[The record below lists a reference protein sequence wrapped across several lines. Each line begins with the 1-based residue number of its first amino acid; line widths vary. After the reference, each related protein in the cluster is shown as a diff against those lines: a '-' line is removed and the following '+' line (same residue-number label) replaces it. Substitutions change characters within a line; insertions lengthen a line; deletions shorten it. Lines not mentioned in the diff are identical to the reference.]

1 MSTAPSRV
9 ERNRRMTTGTGL
21 LLIPLLLVAGATGLT
36 FTGSR
41 PLPHLAI
48 GLILVPPLLL
58 KLATAGYRFT
68 RYHQGDRAYV
78 AAGPPAPSL
87 RWIAAPLVL
96 SVLVLMISGVAL
108 WVEPSTGALNLW
120 RALHKLSFLV
130 FGACVGIHVVL
141 HLLRSPTLE
150 LERRLP
156 GGGVRIVYLATSTL
170 LGLALAAAGLAWR
183 S

>member
-1 MSTAPSRV
+1 MSTGPSRV

-21 LLIPLLLVAGATGLT
+21 LLVPLLLVAGATGLAIS
-36 FTGSR
+36 GSR

-48 GLILVPPLLL
+48 GLVLAPPLLL
-58 KLATAGYRFT
+58 KLATAGYRFA
-68 RYHQGDRAYV
+68 RYHLGDRGYV
-78 AAGPPAPSL
+78 AAGPPAPAL
-87 RWIAAPLVL
+87 RWIAPPLVL

-108 WVEPSTGALNLW
+108 WVEPSTGAVNLW

-130 FGACVGIHVVL
+130 FGACAGIHVVL
-141 HLLRSPTLE
+141 HLLRAPTLE
-150 LERRLP
+150 LERRIP
-156 GGGVRIVYLATSTL
+156 GGGLRILYLATSTL